1 MIGGKL
7 APLTFVDADDT
18 DVDTPINIFNIT
30 MTERTS
36 EIKGNRRAVKK
47 TWVTADILNH
57 LCDERRAL
65 NKGRHETAEGAEK
78 Y

>member
-36 EIKGNRRAVKK
+36 EI
-47 TWVTADILNH
+47 
-57 LCDERRAL
+57 
-65 NKGRHETAEGAEK
+65 
-78 Y
+78 

>member
-1 MIGGKL
+1 MIKFDLQKLKNPQTADASQTMIGEKL

-36 EIKGNRRAVKK
+36 EI
-47 TWVTADILNH
+47 
-57 LCDERRAL
+57 
-65 NKGRHETAEGAEK
+65 
-78 Y
+78 